1 MNELEMSAVSKKTVF
16 WMLAFGLCPAAAAQ
30 PVLRMGYEHSPPV
43 QLVDEMG
50 RIRGPV
56 HEVLSKAA
64 ELRKI
69 RLEWVHCPEGPDR
82 ALKSGK
88 VDLWPL
94 LADIPERRAD
104 LAITTPY
111 LRTRFWL
118 IAREE
123 SGIRSVKDI
132 QGKQVLRQP
141 GLLAEMLAK
150 RYLPGA
156 RVEEAPNLTRTMELV
171 CRGEAEAALVAQG
184 TGDHILLRDK
194 GCDVGKMH
202 VAALPGVMLDFGIGA
217 RRGDRRAELAA
228 ATLKRALVELFD
240 DGQMAGIWLRWGLIV
255 TETRM
260 LADYLSAQRYNRLL
274 LSLSALLLLA
284 LAMAL
289 WQTMRW
295 RRARAA
301 AEAAAEAKQSFLANM
316 SHEIR
321 TPMNGV
327 LGLAS
332 LLEDSDLPD
341 EQRQQARTIRQSA
354 AALLRLLNDVLDVA
368 KIEAGKFQLIEAP
381 FDLRELVDQVAHLAA
396 PQAQAKGVEWRLDWA
411 EDLPAH
417 WIGDGARI
425 RQILLNLT
433 GNAVKFTKLGW
444 VRLAVDRCPEGVRFR
459 VEDTG
464 PGIAPELRERLFE
477 TFVQGEQSPSLGMAG
492 SGLGL
497 AISRSLVERMGGGIS
512 LDTDFGGG
520 STFTVVLPLRETAQP
535 GRLAA
540 PSRATGT
547 PGEGKRV
554 LVVEDNH
561 INQHVAQRMLGRLG
575 CAVEIA
581 ADGGEALARLARGRY
596 DIVFM
601 DCGLPGMDGYEVT
614 RLFRQREDGTDHT
627 PVVAMTAAALEGD
640 REKCLAAGM
649 DDYLTKPLDLEMLAR
664 AVARWATPQTET
676 INRSGER

>member
-1 MNELEMSAVSKKTVF
+1 MNAVTTGISL
-16 WMLAFGLCPAAAAQ
+16 WILALGICPAAAAQ
-30 PVLRMGYEHSPPV
+30 PVLRMGYEHSPPA
-43 QLVDEMG
+43 QLVDKTG
-50 RIRGPV
+50 QISGPV
-56 HEVLSKAA
+56 YEVLSKAA

-69 RLEWVHCPEGPDR
+69 RLEWIYCPEGPDR
-82 ALKSGK
+82 ALKSAK

-94 LADIPERRAD
+94 LADIPERRA
-104 LAITTPY
+104 AISVTQPY
-111 LRTRFWL
+111 FRSRFWL

-123 SGIRSVKDI
+123 SGIRTIGDI
-132 QGKQVLRQP
+132 QGRQVLRQP
-141 GLLAEMLAK
+141 GVLAEMLAK
-150 RYLPGA
+150 RYLHGA
-156 RVEEAPNLTRTMELV
+156 RIEEGPSLTRNMELV
-171 CRGEAEAALVAQG
+171 CRGEVEAVLVAQG

-194 GCDVGKMH
+194 GCDVGRMH
-202 VAALPGVMLDFGIGA
+202 VIALPGVQLDFGIGA
-217 RRGDRRAELAA
+217 KRGDRRAELAA
-228 ATLKRALVELFD
+228 ATLKQALVELFD

-260 LADYLSAQRYNRLL
+260 LADFLSAQRYNRLL

-284 LAMAL
+284 LAVAL
-289 WQTMRW
+289 WQTLRW

-327 LGLAS
+327 LGLAG
-332 LLEDSDLPD
+332 LLEDSGLPA
-341 EQRQQARTIRQSA
+341 EQRQQARIIRQSA

-396 PQAQAKGVEWRLDWA
+396 PQAEAKGLEWKLDWA

-433 GNAVKFTKLGW
+433 GNAVKFTRLGW
-444 VRLAVDRCPEGVRFR
+444 VRLAVHHHADGVRFR

-464 PGIAPELRERLFE
+464 PGIAPQLRVRLFE
-477 TFVQGEQSPSLGMAG
+477 TFIQGEQSLSTGMAG

-497 AISRSLVERMGGGIS
+497 AISRSLVERMGGGIR
-512 LDTDFGGG
+512 LDTELGIG
-520 STFTVVLPLRETAQP
+520 STFTVTLPLRETAQP
-535 GRLAA
+535 DASSAA
-540 PSRATGT
+540 RRTAGT
-547 PGEGKRV
+547 PGEGKLV

-561 INQHVAQRMLGRLG
+561 VNQYVAQRMLGRLG

-581 ADGGEALARLARGRY
+581 ADGGEALARLARARY
-596 DIVFM
+596 DMVFM

-614 RLFRQREDGTDHT
+614 RVFRERENGTGHT
-627 PVVAMTAAALEGD
+627 PVIALTAAALEGD
-640 REKCLAAGM
+640 RERCLAAGM
-649 DDYLTKPLDLEMLAR
+649 DDYLTKPLDLEVLAR
-664 AVARWATPQTET
+664 AVARWAAPEAET
-676 INRSGER
+676 VRRSGEC